1 MEEGVGDTQ
10 LVEYIEL
17 TDEGTYTR
25 LMGWP
30 AQTDLSVKTSH
41 TNGATLESWYPN
53 TTPTAHKAVQWKPY
67 KIVKTI
73 PHVREPGQNHPLHA
87 KLRYH
92 KDVGWH
98 YRYSMPFR
106 ITGRPRL
113 PKSMKAKSK
122 IRRRAF
128 VKLNKI
134 KVKVKEIAMNIGL
147 PDLRL
152 RRIDQ
157 QPGFRSLTKLLEVKA

>member
-1 MEEGVGDTQ
+1 MEESVGDTQ

-17 TDEGTYTR
+17 TDDGNYTR

-53 TTPTAHKAVQWKPY
+53 TTPTAHKALQWKPY

-73 PHVREPGQNHPLHA
+73 PHVKVPGQNHPHHGT
-87 KLRYH
+87 LRYH

-98 YRYSMPFR
+98 YMPFR

-113 PKSMKAKSK
+113 PKSMKLKSK

-134 KVKVKEIAMNIGL
+134 KVKEIARNMRL

-157 QPGFRSLTKLLEVKA
+157 QPGFRSLTKLLEVKV